1 MTTTTTTT
9 TATWPNNLAAAP
21 DSEHQQL
28 QDFVLPSGSVESTLA
43 FFTQPP
49 NGEQG
54 FKHNGDWK
62 GKFPI
67 GLPEMNFT
75 LVKHKIMMNDFR
87 QHDDDFRLAKNGIRV
102 PSGIQTRLTE
112 GDYNQTGFDNILL
125 KESTQLLDDL
135 LKAEGLSGEAIH
147 AYDWT
152 FRAPNSHRHPEFNVH
167 VDHNESTMRQ
177 TVDKWLADKAETFE
191 GKRIRIYN
199 IWQPL
204 GRALYSNPLA
214 LCDPLTIKTKDL
226 VDVEIRYPGVT
237 WSSVGM
243 AHTKDQT
250 WYHVPGMRPDE
261 RLVFLSYDTSE
272 SKEST
277 LRVPHSSFHDPRTQP
292 GAPPRVSVE
301 TRVLVV
307 G

>member
-1 MTTTTTTT
+1 
-9 TATWPNNLAAAP
+9 
-21 DSEHQQL
+21 
-28 QDFVLPSGSVESTLA
+28 
-43 FFTQPP
+43 
-49 NGEQG
+49 
-54 FKHNGDWK
+54 
-62 GKFPI
+62 
-67 GLPEMNFT
+67 MNFT

-87 QHDDDFRLAKNGIRV
+87 QYDDDFRLAKNGIRV

-125 KESTQLLDDL
+125 KESKELLDNL

-272 SKEST
+272 SKVTFSYDAEYPAVLTGFRSLHCGFRTRAST
-277 LRVPHSSFHDPRTQP
+277 THAHSRAPRPVFRWRRACWLWVRIIYMDPRKQKRRWRWRWRTVIGTVNCLRP
-292 GAPPRVSVE
+292 VTAK
-301 TRVLVV
+301 
-307 G
+307 